1 MLQSSRIGCYIG
13 SVFVGAYFF
22 ADDLFLMSPN
32 RAGLQSMV
40 SLCETFSK
48 QRNLTFGTNK
58 DLNKS
63 KTKCIVFSNKEKQ
76 TKNLSPIVLYG
87 NNLPWV
93 QTVMHLG
100 CTLQSNN
107 SMSKD
112 TMNKRGIFIGKVNS
126 LLQELHFASPEIL
139 MKIINT
145 NA

>member
-1 MLQSSRIGCYIG
+1 
-13 SVFVGAYFF
+13 
-22 ADDLFLMSPN
+22 
-32 RAGLQSMV
+32 MV
-40 SLCETFSK
+40 SLCD
-48 QRNLTFGTNK
+48 NLLNADKSHNK

-76 TKNLSPIVLYG
+76 TRNLSPIVLYG

-145 NA
+145 NACSFYGSPLWNYQSKEFDKIMKSWNVTIRNIFRLDNRTH